1 MSACQID
8 GKQCTA
14 CCRTITLPY
23 SRRKL
28 MDKLGKR
35 PELRIVGGDIGF
47 VLANWKPVKRRIAKK
62 KNPHQVLNYDRS
74 KTGQKWRSQYWH
86 CTKVTDTGC
95 SVYDSR
101 PRVCSD
107 FPLYGHNYDTLAK
120 IFSERQV
127 VPEYHPLC
135 TEYPRIPV
143 TDITQPAGPSLAKE
157 IQ

>member
-1 MSACQID
+1 MTACQID

-14 CCRTITLPY
+14 CCRAITLRY
-23 SRRKL
+23 SRRNLAAKA
-28 MDKLGKR
+28 GG
-35 PELRIVGGDIGF
+35 RIVGGDMGF

-74 KTGQKWRSQYWH
+74 NTGQKWRSQYWQ
-86 CTKVTDTGC
+86 CTKVTDAGC

-101 PRVCSD
+101 PRVCKD
-107 FPLYGHNYDTLAK
+107 FPLYGHDYDDLAK
-120 IFSERQV
+120 IFAERQV

>member
-14 CCRTITLPY
+14 CCRAITLRY
-23 SRRKL
+23 TRRML
-28 MDKLGKR
+28 VAINPR
-35 PELRIVGGDIGF
+35 GGDMRF
-47 VLANWKPVKRRIAKK
+47 VLDNWKPIKRRIAKK

-86 CTKVTDTGC
+86 CTKVTDAGC

-120 IFSERQV
+120 IFAERQV
-127 VPEYHPLC
+127 VPEYHPQC

-143 TDITQPAGPSLAKE
+143 TDITQLAGPSLATE

>member
-1 MSACQID
+1 MAAKF
-8 GKQCTA
+8 GRNA
-14 CCRTITLPY
+14 
-23 SRRKL
+23 
-28 MDKLGKR
+28 
-35 PELRIVGGDIGF
+35 VGDAGF

-74 KTGQKWRSQYWH
+74 TTGQKWRSQYWQ
-86 CTKVTDTGC
+86 CTKVTDAGC

-101 PRVCSD
+101 PRVCKD
-107 FPLYGHNYDTLAK
+107 YPLYGHKYDDLAK
-120 IFSERQV
+120 IFAERQV

-143 TDITQPAGPSLAKE
+143 TDITQPAGPSLAQE